1 MSFVIFLVCCFRKIA
16 KRQVSTQMHG
26 QVNAL
31 VNEYITMF
39 EERKFEGEKENIEL
53 SQKLTENETKP

>member
-1 MSFVIFLVCCFRKIA
+1 VTAGIAVIFIIFLISCYRKIA
-16 KRQVSTQMHG
+16 KRQINTQMHG

-39 EERKFEGEKENIEL
+39 EERKFEGE
-53 SQKLTENETKP
+53 Q